1 MNLSKKAAFELG
13 RTLATSIHTSGG
25 TNPVVRGGMLDAK
38 NDILDNIPNTETR
51 LELRRGFDTTLDTLE
66 PLPLG
71 GARWA
76 TPIDSRSRHIHA
88 ELMTAYAAD
97 AARDFRPWELWE
109 FRDKGLANWPDQ
121 WQTLERH
128 PSWQLNTDYR
138 RIQSKEK
145 VG

>member
-1 MNLSKKAAFELG
+1 MNLSNKAAFELG

-38 NDILDNIPNTETR
+38 NDILDSIPKPETR
-51 LELRRGFDTTLDTLE
+51 LELRRGFDSTLDLLE
-66 PLPLG
+66 PLHR

-76 TPIDSRSRHIHA
+76 TPIDGRSQHIHA

-109 FRDKGLANWPDQ
+109 FRDKGLANYPDQ

-128 PSWQLNTDYR
+128 PAWQLNTEYR
-138 RIQSKEK
+138 RIQSKEQ